1 MIDESSLAEESF
13 RILSVRPSKPPH
25 DAQGSNWHCYVIVQ
39 GTNTI
44 HGYRKGNL
52 GVVTNAVEEMVT
64 QLNER
69 RIGKRGRVHLVMPT
83 WKKPQEN

>member
-13 RILSVRPSKPPH
+13 QIVSVQPTKPPS
-25 DAQGSNWHCYVIVQ
+25 DARGSDWHCYVIVQ

-44 HGYRKGNL
+44 HGYRQGNL
-52 GVVTNAVEEMVT
+52 GVVTSAVEEIVA
-64 QLNER
+64 QLNDR

-83 WKKPQEN
+83 WKKLQED